1 MHTKTN
7 IISADIWALFKKDTN
22 IVIPTNISVKAN
34 GDAVMG
40 RGLAYQAAKNIPELP
55 RLYGKAIKAG
65 KTIDGFYVFPKLGI
79 VTLAVKRHWKE
90 DADIKLI
97 ESQLELLQRSAEKL
111 DYGTLLMPVIGT
123 GFGRLYYEQVLPL
136 ILKYSFKEMLIVIPH
151 NKVYAVEEYRESF
164 LPGVNGKKD
173 RRVSLSGCFG
183 DVEI

>member
-1 MHTKTN
+1 MHTKTS

-22 IVIPTNISVKAN
+22 IVIPTNISVRIN
-34 GDAVMG
+34 GDSVMG
-40 RGLAYQAAKNIPELP
+40 RGIAAQAAKNFPELP
-55 RLYGKAIKAG
+55 KLYGKAIREG

-111 DYGTLLMPVIGT
+111 DYGTLLLPMLGC
-123 GFGRLYYEQVLPL
+123 GFGRLTYEQVLPL
-136 ILKYSFKEMLIVIPH
+136 ILKYYFKEMLIVIPS
-151 NKVYAVEEYRESF
+151 NELYAKEEYRTSF

-173 RRVSLSGCFG
+173 RRVSLSGQFC